1 MLRHPLFSDDASLSF
16 HDDISLPWIWSFYP
30 VIFLKFHEFAFGFLH
45 HLALHEQAA
54 FAAWLGFIWFPC
66 AEGPVSFVIRFRRRL
81 RSLLSVLEVD
91 GFSQFFG
98 SILSYQFLNL
108 LAFCIW

>member
-54 FAAWLGFIWFPC
+54 FAALAWVYL
-66 AEGPVSFVIRFRRRL
+66 VSPAL
-81 RSLLSVLEVD
+81 KDLC
-91 GFSQFFG
+91 
-98 SILSYQFLNL
+98 FL
-108 LAFCIW
+108 